1 MMNGFNLYATRV
13 WMHWNEFESKHHEVC
28 LIVVESFQVLAA
40 YLSKWT
46 EGMLLDE
53 IKPTK
58 RIDIVHP

>member
-1 MMNGFNLYATRV
+1 
-13 WMHWNEFESKHHEVC
+13 MHWNEFESKHHEVC